1 MEIFYKLII
10 SQAFKKLWNSLE
22 IVFKNIIENKSKVD
36 MKNIKINNN
45 NNILIIY
52 LIFGFVLIF
61 NLHYFKY

>member
-45 NNILIIY
+45 NILIIY